1 MPSIVI
7 YFSRAGENYVNGEIK
22 KLKTGNTQLAAE
34 ILSKATG
41 SDLFR
46 VEPLIKYSED
56 YSQCVEEAQSDLQRN
71 ARPELEAYPKNLEGY
86 GIIYLAYPN
95 YCGTLPMPM
104 FTLLEKLDCTGKI
117 IYPLCTH
124 EGSRMGRSEQD
135 IKRLCPYSEVK
146 KGLPVH
152 GAEVFQA
159 AEQIIKWART

>member
-56 YSQCVEEAQSDLQRN
+56 YSRCVEEAQSDLQRN

-124 EGSRMGRSEQD
+124 EGSGMGSSVSD
-135 IKRLCPYSEVK
+135 IKRLCPGAKVE
-146 KGLPVH
+146 KGLAIH
-152 GAEVFQA
+152 GGSA
-159 AEQIIKWART
+159 ANSKKIIEEWVK